1 MTNLKLYYKKVCP
14 FSQKVLRAI
23 EDNNLKNIEL
33 REITEVEQY
42 REELVNIGGKEQ
54 VPCLF
59 IDEKPM
65 YESDDI
71 INYLLENAK

>member
-59 IDEKPM
+59 IDDKPM